1 MYSKEIKEKVLYLL
15 SQGET
20 VKRVQEILSKENEIT
35 ISMPTIYS
43 WKKKAIGVS
52 KEEQSKVSKKE
63 KQPTEKDKVKK
74 DDKNASQTSADENYA
89 TNVRQDEVDSS
100 NEPEVPKRDIKG
112 KRTFNSS
119 KPVYKDKNIEML
131 VNAIAK
137 IKLLI
142 NQKLFENALNLCE
155 KYTTEYYANKYP
167 RQVSYLENQKLQ
179 AMIELRMNGEALK
192 LEEELERK
200 YPWNTSAFRIQKTR
214 ALTYNSAF
222 KEAIELSKKCEEEYP
237 KYALQFASLRVNAY
251 LQFER
256 YDEALREMD
265 GMIEKYGID
274 YVYSLKI
281 SALIGLERYDE
292 AIESS
297 KTYENELYT
306 HRKFKSA
313 IVLASQR
320 VKALMQ
326 SKNYEE
332 AEREAKIAIKKYPL
346 NKTTFES
353 QIITILAEYKG
364 VEEATKVI
372 EELKRQSPEKSSI
385 YDSQLVEVLISAKQF
400 QEAIEKTREF
410 EEKYG
415 MITGNKFASQRI
427 NALIASGKLD
437 EAEKEVIKSE
447 QKYPKKGENFAS
459 QRLNILI
466 EKGELE
472 RAKNLAGELITKY
485 PKSEARWLT
494 MIKKIND
501 KIALEKSK
509 KNDDNPTTTVTSSVD
524 KKTTSVQKEGSKN
537 ETASPKEIKDDTK
550 TKAVNKE
557 SSLSGKDSNS
567 EPQVGKDTDTP
578 QPAEKPKASLQKIL
592 EMSEEEFETYAK
604 TLQNRETL
612 FAVVARSKKQNQDK
626 LAIGY
631 IDMYLKKHEN
641 ADSDLAKQLKTM
653 AKAKTPIFDEAKWDT
668 LAKRFN
674 LDFNSGAKTL
684 LRQMVELA
692 KQINNHPFDLQIDK
706 ETLLAIQQLTK
717 LSLSPDY
724 PDEGQKIEI
733 ER

>member
-52 KEEQSKVSKKE
+52 KEEQSKVSKE
-63 KQPTEKDKVKK
+63 EEQPIEKDKVKK

-89 TNVRQDEVDSS
+89 TNVRQDEIDSS
-100 NEPEVPKRDIKG
+100 NESDVPKRDIKG

-119 KPVYKDKNIEML
+119 NPVYKDKNIEML
-131 VNAIAK
+131 VNVIAK

-167 RQVSYLENQKLQ
+167 RQVSFLENQKLQ
-179 AMIELRMNGEALK
+179 IMIGLRMNEEALK

-200 YPWNTSAFRIQKTR
+200 YPWNTPAFRIQKIR
-214 ALTYNSAF
+214 ALTNNSAIA
-222 KEAIELSKKCEEEYP
+222 EVRELSKKYEEEYP
-237 KYALQFASLRVNAY
+237 KVDFSFASLRVKAY
-251 LQFER
+251 LQCEN
-256 YDEALREMD
+256 YNEALKEVENL
-265 GMIEKYGID
+265 IEKYGTD
-274 YVYSLKI
+274 YFCSQKI
-281 SALIGLERYDE
+281 SALIGLERYGE
-292 AIESS
+292 AIEIS

-306 HRKFKSA
+306 HRKFKNAS
-313 IVLASQR
+313 ILASQR
-320 VKALMQ
+320 VTALMQ
-326 SKNYEE
+326 IQNYEE
-332 AEREAKIAIKKYPL
+332 AEKEAKIAIKKYPFV
-346 NKTTFES
+346 KTIFES
-353 QIITILAEYKG
+353 QIITILAESKG
-364 VEEATKVI
+364 EEEVTRAVEI
-372 EELKRQSPEKSSI
+372 FKRQSPERSAI
-385 YDSQLVEVLISAKQF
+385 YDSQLVEALISAKQF
-400 QEAIEKTREF
+400 QEAIEKSHEF
-410 EEKYG
+410 EKNYG
-415 MITGNKFASQRI
+415 IIAGEKFASQKI
-427 NALIASGKLD
+427 KALMASGKLD
-437 EAEKEVIKSE
+437 EAEKEAIESK
-447 QKYPKKGENFAS
+447 QKYPKNGENFAL

-472 RAKNLAGELITKY
+472 RAKKIARELITKY
-485 PKSEARWLT
+485 PKSETIWLIT
-494 MIKKIND
+494 IKKIND

-524 KKTTSVQKEGSKN
+524 KKTSSAQVTKEGSKK
-537 ETASPKEIKDDTK
+537 ETALSKEIKDDTK
-550 TKAVNKE
+550 T
-557 SSLSGKDSNS
+557 
-567 EPQVGKDTDTP
+567 
-578 QPAEKPKASLQKIL
+578 KASLQKIL

-604 TLQNRETL
+604 TLPNRETL

-653 AKAKTPIFDEAKWDT
+653 AKAKTPIFDTAKWDA

>member
-1 MYSKEIKEKVLYLL
+1 MYSKEIKEKVLNLL

-20 VKRVQEILSKENEIT
+20 AKRVQEILTKEDEVT

-52 KEEQSKVSKKE
+52 KEEID
-63 KQPTEKDKVKK
+63 T
-74 DDKNASQTSADENYA
+74 
-89 TNVRQDEVDSS
+89 S
-100 NEPEVPKRDIKG
+100 NESNPPKRDIEG

-119 KPVYKDKNIEML
+119 KPVYEDKNIEML
-131 VNAIAK
+131 VNAMAE

-142 NQKLFENALNLCE
+142 NNSLFENALNLCE
-155 KYTTEYYANKYP
+155 KYTTEYYSNKYP

-179 AMIELRMNGEALK
+179 AMIGLRMNGEALA

-200 YPWNTSAFRIQKTR
+200 YPWNTQAFRLQKIR
-214 ALTYNSAF
+214 ALTNTSAN

-237 KYALQFASLRVNAY
+237 KYALKFASLRVNAY
-251 LQFER
+251 MQCGN
-256 YDEALREMD
+256 YNGALRKID
-265 GMIEKYGID
+265 GMIGKYNID
-274 YVYSLKI
+274 YFYTQKI
-281 SALIGLERYDE
+281 SALIGLEKYDE

-297 KTYENELYT
+297 RVYENKSYT
-306 HRKFKSA
+306 HRKFKDAA
-313 IVLASQR
+313 ILASQR
-320 VKALMQ
+320 ITALMQ

-332 AEREAKIAIKKYPL
+332 AEREAKIAIKKYPFV
-346 NKTTFES
+346 KTTFES
-353 QIITILAEYKG
+353 QIITILTESKG
-364 VEEATKVI
+364 I
-372 EELKRQSPEKSSI
+372 EEVTRAVEIFKKQNPQESSK
-385 YDSQLVEVLISAKQF
+385 YDSQLVEALISANKYLD
-400 QEAIEKTREF
+400 AIEKTREL

-415 MITGNKFASQRI
+415 FIIGNQFASQRI
-427 NALIASGKLD
+427 KALMASEKLD
-437 EAEKEVIKSE
+437 EAEKEAIESE
-447 QKYPKKGENFAS
+447 QKYPKNGENFAS

-472 RAKNLAGELITKY
+472 RAKTLARELITKY
-485 PKSEARWLT
+485 PKGEARWIIT
-494 MIKKIND
+494 IKKIND
-501 KIALEKSK
+501 KALEKSK
-509 KNDDNPTTTVTSSVD
+509 KNEDNPTTTVTSSVD
-524 KKTTSVQKEGSKN
+524 KKTTSVQKAKEGSQN
-537 ETASPKEIKDDTK
+537 ETASPKEIKDDT
-550 TKAVNKE
+550 
-557 SSLSGKDSNS
+557 
-567 EPQVGKDTDTP
+567 
-578 QPAEKPKASLQKIL
+578 KPKASLQKIL

-641 ADSDLAKQLKTM
+641 ADRDLAKQLKTM
-653 AKAKTPIFDEAKWDT
+653 AKVKTPIFDEAKWDT

-717 LSLSPDY
+717 LNLDPDY

>member
-1 MYSKEIKEKVLYLL
+1 MYSKEIKEKVLNLL

-20 VKRVQEILSKENEIT
+20 AKRVQEILSKEDEVT

-52 KEEQSKVSKKE
+52 KEEID
-63 KQPTEKDKVKK
+63 T
-74 DDKNASQTSADENYA
+74 
-89 TNVRQDEVDSS
+89 S
-100 NEPEVPKRDIKG
+100 NEPSEPKRDIEG

-119 KPVYKDKNIEML
+119 KPVYEDKNIEML
-131 VNAIAK
+131 VNAIYE
-137 IKLLI
+137 IKSLI
-142 NQKLFENALNLCE
+142 NNSLFENALNLCE

-167 RQVSYLENQKLQ
+167 RQVSFLENQKLQ
-179 AMIELRMNGEALK
+179 AMIGLRMNEEALA

-200 YPWNTSAFRIQKTR
+200 YPWNTQAFRLQKIR
-214 ALTYNSAF
+214 ALTNTSAN

-237 KYALQFASLRVNAY
+237 KYALKFASLRVNAY
-251 LQFER
+251 MQCGN
-256 YDEALREMD
+256 YNGALRKID
-265 GMIEKYGID
+265 GMIGKYNID
-274 YVYSLKI
+274 YFYTQKI

-292 AIESS
+292 AIEIS

-313 IVLASQR
+313 AMLVSQR
-320 VKALMQ
+320 ITALMQ

-332 AEREAKIAIKKYPL
+332 AEREAKIAIKKYPFV
-346 NKTTFES
+346 KTTFES

-364 VEEATKVI
+364 VEEVTRAVEIFKKQNPQ
-372 EELKRQSPEKSSI
+372 ESSK
-385 YDSQLVEVLISAKQF
+385 YDSQLVEALISAKQF
-400 QEAIEKTREF
+400 QEAIEKTREL
-410 EEKYG
+410 EENYG
-415 MITGNKFASQRI
+415 IIIGNQFASQRI
-427 NALIASGKLD
+427 KTLMVSEKLD
-437 EAEKEVIKSE
+437 EAEKEAIESE
-447 QKYPKKGENFAS
+447 QKYPKNGEKFAS

-472 RAKNLAGELITKY
+472 RAKTLARELITKY
-485 PKSEARWLT
+485 PKGEARWIIT
-494 MIKKIND
+494 IKKIND
-501 KIALEKSK
+501 KALEKQ
-509 KNDDNPTTTVTSSVD
+509 N
-524 KKTTSVQKEGSKN
+524 KEGSKN
-537 ETASPKEIKDDTK
+537 EIALSKEIKDDT
-550 TKAVNKE
+550 
-557 SSLSGKDSNS
+557 
-567 EPQVGKDTDTP
+567 
-578 QPAEKPKASLQKIL
+578 KPKASLQKIL

-653 AKAKTPIFDEAKWDT
+653 AKAKTPIFDTAKWDA

-684 LRQMVELA
+684 LRQMAELA

>member
-1 MYSKEIKEKVLYLL
+1 MYSKEIKEKVLNLL

-20 VKRVQEILSKENEIT
+20 AKRVQEILTKEDEVT

-43 WKKKAIGVS
+43 WKKEAIGVS
-52 KEEQSKVSKKE
+52 KEEID
-63 KQPTEKDKVKK
+63 T
-74 DDKNASQTSADENYA
+74 
-89 TNVRQDEVDSS
+89 S
-100 NEPEVPKRDIKG
+100 NEPEVTERNIKG

-119 KPVYKDKNIEML
+119 KPVYEDKNIEML
-131 VNAIAK
+131 VNVMAE
-137 IKLLI
+137 IKSLI
-142 NQKLFENALNLCE
+142 NRELYTDALGLCE
-155 KYTTEYYANKYP
+155 KYTTEYYGNKYP
-167 RQVSYLENQKLQ
+167 RQVSFLENQKLQ
-179 AMIELRMNGEALK
+179 AMIGLRMNGEALA

-214 ALTYNSAF
+214 ALTYNAAF

-237 KYALQFASLRVNAY
+237 KYALKFASLRVNAY

-265 GMIEKYGID
+265 GMIEKYGMD

-332 AEREAKIAIKKYPL
+332 AEREAKIAIKKYPFV
-346 NKTTFES
+346 KTTFES
-353 QIITILAEYKG
+353 QIITILTESKG
-364 VEEATKVI
+364 I
-372 EELKRQSPEKSSI
+372 EEVIRAVDIFKRQSPEKSST
-385 YDSQLVEVLISAKQF
+385 YDSQLVEALISANQYLD
-400 QEAIEKTREF
+400 AIERTREL

-415 MITGNKFASQRI
+415 FIIGNKFASQRI
-427 NALIASGKLD
+427 KALIASGKLD

-447 QKYPKKGENFAS
+447 QKYPEKGENFAS

-501 KIALEKSK
+501 KIALEESK

-524 KKTTSVQKEGSKN
+524 KKTTSVQATKEGSKK

-550 TKAVNKE
+550 
-557 SSLSGKDSNS
+557 
-567 EPQVGKDTDTP
+567 
-578 QPAEKPKASLQKIL
+578 PKASLQKIL
-592 EMSEEEFETYAK
+592 EMSQEEFETYAK

-612 FAVVARSKKQNQDK
+612 FAVVARSKKQNQAQ

-641 ADSDLAKQLKTM
+641 ADSDLAKQLKTI
-653 AKAKTPIFDEAKWDT
+653 AKAKTPIFDTAKWDT

-717 LSLSPDY
+717 LNLDPDY

>member
-1 MYSKEIKEKVLYLL
+1 MYSSEIKEKVLNLL

-20 VKRVQEILSKENEIT
+20 AKRVQEILSKEDEVT

-52 KEEQSKVSKKE
+52 KEEQSKVSKE
-63 KQPTEKDKVKK
+63 EEQPIEKDKVKK

-100 NEPEVPKRDIKG
+100 NEPEVTERNIKG

-119 KPVYKDKNIEML
+119 KPVYEDKNIEML

-167 RQVSYLENQKLQ
+167 RQVSFLENQKLQ
-179 AMIELRMNGEALK
+179 AMIGLRMNGEALK

-200 YPWNTSAFRIQKTR
+200 YPWNTPAFRIQKIR
-214 ALTYNSAF
+214 ALTNNSAIA
-222 KEAIELSKKCEEEYP
+222 EVRELSKKYEEEYP
-237 KYALQFASLRVNAY
+237 KVDFSFASLRVKAY
-251 LQFER
+251 LQCEN
-256 YDEALREMD
+256 YNEALKEVENL
-265 GMIEKYGID
+265 IEKYGTD
-274 YVYSLKI
+274 YFCSQKI

-297 KTYENELYT
+297 KTYENEFYT

-353 QIITILAEYKG
+353 QIITTLAEYKG

-509 KNDDNPTTTVTSSVD
+509 KNDDNPITTVTSSVD

-550 TKAVNKE
+550 TKA
-557 SSLSGKDSNS
+557 
-567 EPQVGKDTDTP
+567 
-578 QPAEKPKASLQKIL
+578 SLQKIL
-592 EMSEEEFETYAK
+592 EMSEEEFETYVK
-604 TLQNRETL
+604 TLPNRETL
-612 FAVVARSKKQNQDK
+612 FAVVARSKKQNQAQ

-631 IDMYLKKHEN
+631 IDMYLKKSEN
-641 ADSDLAKQLKTM
+641 ADETLAKQLKTM

-684 LRQMVELA
+684 LNQMVELA
-692 KQINNHPFDLQIDK
+692 KQINNYPFDLQIDK

-717 LSLSPDY
+717 LSLNPDY

>member
-1 MYSKEIKEKVLYLL
+1 MYSKEIKEKVLNLL

-20 VKRVQEILSKENEIT
+20 AKRVQEILTKEDEVT

-52 KEEQSKVSKKE
+52 KEEID
-63 KQPTEKDKVKK
+63 T
-74 DDKNASQTSADENYA
+74 
-89 TNVRQDEVDSS
+89 S
-100 NEPEVPKRDIKG
+100 NESNPPKRDIEG

-119 KPVYKDKNIEML
+119 KPVYEDKNIEML
-131 VNAIAK
+131 VNAMAE

-142 NQKLFENALNLCE
+142 NNSLFENALNLCE

-167 RQVSYLENQKLQ
+167 RQVSFLENQKLQ
-179 AMIELRMNGEALK
+179 AMIGLRMNGEALK

-200 YPWNTSAFRIQKTR
+200 YPWNTSAFRVQKIR
-214 ALTYNSAF
+214 ALTKTSAI
-222 KEAIELSKKCEEEYP
+222 KEVIELSKKCEEEYP
-237 KYALQFASLRVNAY
+237 KVAITFASLRVKAY
-251 LQFER
+251 LQCEN
-256 YDEALREMD
+256 YNEALKEVENL
-265 GMIEKYGID
+265 IEKYGTD
-274 YVYSLKI
+274 YFCSQKI
-281 SALIGLERYDE
+281 SALIGLERYGE
-292 AIESS
+292 AIEIS

-306 HRKFKSA
+306 HRKFKNAS
-313 IVLASQR
+313 ILASQR
-320 VKALMQ
+320 ITALMQ
-326 SKNYEE
+326 IQNYEE
-332 AEREAKIAIKKYPL
+332 AEKEAKIAIKKYPFV
-346 NKTTFES
+346 KTKFES
-353 QIITILAEYKG
+353 QIITILAESKG
-364 VEEATKVI
+364 EEEVTRAVEI
-372 EELKRQSPEKSSI
+372 FKRQSPERSAI
-385 YDSQLVEVLISAKQF
+385 YDSQLVEALISAKQF

-410 EEKYG
+410 EENYG
-415 MITGNKFASQRI
+415 IITGNKFASQRI

-447 QKYPKKGENFAS
+447 QKYPEKGEIFAS

-501 KIALEKSK
+501 KIALEESK

-524 KKTTSVQKEGSKN
+524 KKTTSVQKAKEGFQN

-550 TKAVNKE
+550 
-557 SSLSGKDSNS
+557 
-567 EPQVGKDTDTP
+567 
-578 QPAEKPKASLQKIL
+578 PKVSLQKII
-592 EMSEEEFETYAK
+592 EMSEEEFEAYAK
-604 TLQNRETL
+604 LLSNRETL

-641 ADSDLAKQLKTM
+641 ADRDLAKQLKTM
-653 AKAKTPIFDEAKWDT
+653 AKVKTPIFDEAKWDT

-717 LSLSPDY
+717 LNLDPDY

>member
-52 KEEQSKVSKKE
+52 KEEQSKVSKE
-63 KQPTEKDKVKK
+63 EEQPIEKDKVKK

-89 TNVRQDEVDSS
+89 TNVRQDEIDSS
-100 NEPEVPKRDIKG
+100 NESDVPKRDIKG

-119 KPVYKDKNIEML
+119 NPVYKDKNIEML
-131 VNAIAK
+131 VNVIAK

-167 RQVSYLENQKLQ
+167 RQVSFLENQKLQ
-179 AMIELRMNGEALK
+179 IMIGLRMNEEALK

-200 YPWNTSAFRIQKTR
+200 YPWNTPAFRIQKIR
-214 ALTYNSAF
+214 ALTNNSAIA
-222 KEAIELSKKCEEEYP
+222 EVRELSKKYEEEYP
-237 KYALQFASLRVNAY
+237 KVDFSFASLRVKAY
-251 LQFER
+251 LQCEN
-256 YDEALREMD
+256 YNEALKEVENL
-265 GMIEKYGID
+265 IEKYGTD
-274 YVYSLKI
+274 YFCSQKI
-281 SALIGLERYDE
+281 SALIGLERYGE
-292 AIESS
+292 AIEIS

-306 HRKFKSA
+306 HRKFKNAS
-313 IVLASQR
+313 ILASQR
-320 VKALMQ
+320 VTALMQ
-326 SKNYEE
+326 IQNYEE
-332 AEREAKIAIKKYPL
+332 AEKEAKIAIKKYPFV
-346 NKTTFES
+346 KTIFES
-353 QIITILAEYKG
+353 QIITILAESKG
-364 VEEATKVI
+364 EEEVTRAVEI
-372 EELKRQSPEKSSI
+372 FKRQSPERSAI
-385 YDSQLVEVLISAKQF
+385 YDSQLVEALISAKQF
-400 QEAIEKTREF
+400 QEAIEKSHEF
-410 EEKYG
+410 EKNYG
-415 MITGNKFASQRI
+415 IIAGEKFASQKI
-427 NALIASGKLD
+427 KALMASGKLD
-437 EAEKEVIKSE
+437 EAEKEAIESK
-447 QKYPKKGENFAS
+447 QKYPKNGENFAL

-472 RAKNLAGELITKY
+472 RAKKIARELITKY
-485 PKSEARWLT
+485 PKSETIWLIT
-494 MIKKIND
+494 IKKIND

-524 KKTTSVQKEGSKN
+524 KKTSSAQVTKEGSKK
-537 ETASPKEIKDDTK
+537 ETALSKEIKDDTK
-550 TKAVNKE
+550 T
-557 SSLSGKDSNS
+557 
-567 EPQVGKDTDTP
+567 
-578 QPAEKPKASLQKIL
+578 KASLQKIL

-604 TLQNRETL
+604 TLPNRETL

-641 ADSDLAKQLKTM
+641 ADRDLAKQLKTM
-653 AKAKTPIFDEAKWDT
+653 AKVKTPIFDETKWDT

>member
-52 KEEQSKVSKKE
+52 KEEQSKVSKE
-63 KQPTEKDKVKK
+63 EEQPIEKDKVKK

-89 TNVRQDEVDSS
+89 TNVRQDEIDSS
-100 NEPEVPKRDIKG
+100 NESDVPKRDIKG

-119 KPVYKDKNIEML
+119 NPVYKDKNIEML
-131 VNAIAK
+131 VNVIAK

-167 RQVSYLENQKLQ
+167 RQVSFLENQKLQ
-179 AMIELRMNGEALK
+179 IMIGLRMNEEALK

-200 YPWNTSAFRIQKTR
+200 YPWNTPAFRIQKIR
-214 ALTYNSAF
+214 ALTNNSAIA
-222 KEAIELSKKCEEEYP
+222 EVRELSKKYEEEYP
-237 KYALQFASLRVNAY
+237 KVDFSFASLRVKAY
-251 LQFER
+251 LQCEN
-256 YDEALREMD
+256 YNEALKEVENL
-265 GMIEKYGID
+265 IEKYGTD
-274 YVYSLKI
+274 YFCSQKI
-281 SALIGLERYDE
+281 SALIGLERYGE
-292 AIESS
+292 AIEIS

-306 HRKFKSA
+306 HRKFKNAS
-313 IVLASQR
+313 ILASQR
-320 VKALMQ
+320 VTALMQ
-326 SKNYEE
+326 IQNYEE
-332 AEREAKIAIKKYPL
+332 AEKEAKIAIKKYPFV
-346 NKTTFES
+346 KTIFES
-353 QIITILAEYKG
+353 QIITILAESKG
-364 VEEATKVI
+364 EEEVTRAVEI
-372 EELKRQSPEKSSI
+372 FKRQSPERSAI
-385 YDSQLVEVLISAKQF
+385 YDSQLVEALISAKQF
-400 QEAIEKTREF
+400 QEAIEKSHEF
-410 EEKYG
+410 EKNYG
-415 MITGNKFASQRI
+415 IIAGEKFASQKI
-427 NALIASGKLD
+427 KALMASGKLD
-437 EAEKEVIKSE
+437 EAEKEAIESK
-447 QKYPKKGENFAS
+447 QKYPKNGENFAL

-472 RAKNLAGELITKY
+472 RAKKIARELITKY
-485 PKSEARWLT
+485 PKSETIWLIT
-494 MIKKIND
+494 IKKIND

-524 KKTTSVQKEGSKN
+524 KKTSSAQVSKEGSKK
-537 ETASPKEIKDDTK
+537 ETALSKEIKDDTK
-550 TKAVNKE
+550 T
-557 SSLSGKDSNS
+557 
-567 EPQVGKDTDTP
+567 
-578 QPAEKPKASLQKIL
+578 KASLQKIL

-604 TLQNRETL
+604 TLPNRETL

-631 IDMYLKKHEN
+631 IDMYLKKHKN
-641 ADSDLAKQLKTM
+641 ADGDLAKQLKTM
-653 AKAKTPIFDEAKWDT
+653 AKAKTPIFDEAKWDA

-692 KQINNHPFDLQIDK
+692 RQIDNYPFDLQIDK

-717 LSLSPDY
+717 LNLSPDY
-724 PDEGQKIEI
+724 PDEGQRIEI

>member
-52 KEEQSKVSKKE
+52 KEEQSKVSKE
-63 KQPTEKDKVKK
+63 EEQPIEKDKVKK

-89 TNVRQDEVDSS
+89 TNVRQDEIDSS
-100 NEPEVPKRDIKG
+100 NESDVPKRDIKG

-119 KPVYKDKNIEML
+119 NPVYKDKNIEML
-131 VNAIAK
+131 VNVIAK

-167 RQVSYLENQKLQ
+167 RQVSFLENQKLQ
-179 AMIELRMNGEALK
+179 IMIGLRMNEEALK

-200 YPWNTSAFRIQKTR
+200 YPWNTPAFRIQKIR
-214 ALTYNSAF
+214 ALTNNSAIA
-222 KEAIELSKKCEEEYP
+222 EVRELSKKYEEEYP
-237 KYALQFASLRVNAY
+237 KVDFSFASLRVKAY
-251 LQFER
+251 LQCEN
-256 YDEALREMD
+256 YNEALKEVENL
-265 GMIEKYGID
+265 IEKYGTD
-274 YVYSLKI
+274 YFCSQKI
-281 SALIGLERYDE
+281 SALIGLERYGE
-292 AIESS
+292 AIEIS

-306 HRKFKSA
+306 HRKFKNAS
-313 IVLASQR
+313 ILASQR
-320 VKALMQ
+320 VTALMQ
-326 SKNYEE
+326 IQNYEE
-332 AEREAKIAIKKYPL
+332 AEKEAKIAIKKYPFV
-346 NKTTFES
+346 KTIFES
-353 QIITILAEYKG
+353 QIITILAESKG
-364 VEEATKVI
+364 EEEVTRAVEI
-372 EELKRQSPEKSSI
+372 FKRQSPERSAI
-385 YDSQLVEVLISAKQF
+385 YDSQLVEALISAKQF
-400 QEAIEKTREF
+400 QEAIEKSHEF
-410 EEKYG
+410 EKNYG
-415 MITGNKFASQRI
+415 IIAGEKFASQKI
-427 NALIASGKLD
+427 KALMASGKLD
-437 EAEKEVIKSE
+437 EAEKEAIESK
-447 QKYPKKGENFAS
+447 QKYPKNGENFAL

-472 RAKNLAGELITKY
+472 RAKKIARELITKY
-485 PKSEARWLT
+485 PKSETIWLIT
-494 MIKKIND
+494 IKKIND

-524 KKTTSVQKEGSKN
+524 KKTSSAQVTKEGSKK
-537 ETASPKEIKDDTK
+537 ETALSKEIKDDTK
-550 TKAVNKE
+550 T
-557 SSLSGKDSNS
+557 
-567 EPQVGKDTDTP
+567 
-578 QPAEKPKASLQKIL
+578 KASLQKIL

-604 TLQNRETL
+604 TLPNRETL

-653 AKAKTPIFDEAKWDT
+653 AKAKTPIFDTAKWDA

-717 LSLSPDY
+717 LNLDPDY

>member
-100 NEPEVPKRDIKG
+100 NEPEVTERNIKG

-119 KPVYKDKNIEML
+119 KPVYNDKNIEML
-131 VNAIAK
+131 VNVMAE
-137 IKLLI
+137 IKSLI
-142 NQKLFENALNLCE
+142 NRELYTDALGLCE
-155 KYTTEYYANKYP
+155 KYTTEYYGNKYP

-179 AMIELRMNGEALK
+179 AMIGLRMNEEALA

-200 YPWNTSAFRIQKTR
+200 YPWNTSAFRVQKIR
-214 ALTYNSAF
+214 ALTKTSAI
-222 KEAIELSKKCEEEYP
+222 KEVIELSKKCEEEYP
-237 KYALQFASLRVNAY
+237 KVAITFASLRVKAY
-251 LQFER
+251 LQCEN
-256 YDEALREMD
+256 YNEALKEVESLF
-265 GMIEKYGID
+265 EKYEID
-274 YVYSLKI
+274 YFCSQKI

-297 KTYENELYT
+297 KTYENEFYT
-306 HRKFKSA
+306 HRKFKNAS
-313 IVLASQR
+313 ILASQR
-320 VKALMQ
+320 ITALMQ
-326 SKNYEE
+326 IQNYEE
-332 AEREAKIAIKKYPL
+332 AEKEAKIAIKKYPFV
-346 NKTTFES
+346 KAKFES
-353 QIITILAEYKG
+353 QIITILAESKG
-364 VEEATKVI
+364 EEEVTRAVEI
-372 EELKRQSPEKSSI
+372 FKRQSPERSAI
-385 YDSQLVEVLISAKQF
+385 YDSQLVEALINAKQF

-410 EEKYG
+410 EENYG
-415 MITGNKFASQRI
+415 IITGNKFASQRI

-447 QKYPKKGENFAS
+447 QKYPEKGENFAS

-524 KKTTSVQKEGSKN
+524 KKTTSVQKAKEGSQN

-550 TKAVNKE
+550 T
-557 SSLSGKDSNS
+557 
-567 EPQVGKDTDTP
+567 
-578 QPAEKPKASLQKIL
+578 KASLQKIL

-604 TLQNRETL
+604 TLPNRETL
-612 FAVVARSKKQNQDK
+612 FALVARRKKQNQAQ

-631 IDMYLKKHEN
+631 IDMYLKKSEN
-641 ADSDLAKQLKTM
+641 ADETLAKQLKTM

-684 LRQMVELA
+684 LNQMVELA
-692 KQINNHPFDLQIDK
+692 KQINNYPFDLQIDK

-717 LSLSPDY
+717 LSLNPNY

>member
-1 MYSKEIKEKVLYLL
+1 MYSKEIKEKVLNLL

-20 VKRVQEILSKENEIT
+20 AKRVQEILSKEDEVT

-52 KEEQSKVSKKE
+52 KEEID
-63 KQPTEKDKVKK
+63 T
-74 DDKNASQTSADENYA
+74 
-89 TNVRQDEVDSS
+89 S
-100 NEPEVPKRDIKG
+100 NEPEVTERNIKG

-119 KPVYKDKNIEML
+119 KPVYEDKNIEML
-131 VNAIAK
+131 VNVMAE
-137 IKLLI
+137 IKSLI
-142 NQKLFENALNLCE
+142 NRELYTDALGLCE
-155 KYTTEYYANKYP
+155 KYTTEYYGNKYP

-179 AMIELRMNGEALK
+179 AMIGLRMNGEALK

-214 ALTYNSAF
+214 ALTYNAAF

-237 KYALQFASLRVNAY
+237 KYALKFASLRVNAY

-265 GMIEKYGID
+265 GMIEKYGMD

-332 AEREAKIAIKKYPL
+332 AEREAEIAIKKYPL

-372 EELKRQSPEKSSI
+372 EELKRQNPEKSSI

-400 QEAIEKTREF
+400 QEAIEKTREL

-415 MITGNKFASQRI
+415 FIIGNKFASQRI
-427 NALIASGKLD
+427 KALMASEKLD
-437 EAEKEVIKSE
+437 EAEKEAIESE
-447 QKYPKKGENFAS
+447 QKYPKNGENFAS
-459 QRLNILI
+459 QMFTILI
-466 EKGELE
+466 EKGELK
-472 RAKNLAGELITKY
+472 RARTLAGELITKY

-494 MIKKIND
+494 MIKKINE

-509 KNDDNPTTTVTSSVD
+509 KNDDNPTATVTSSVD
-524 KKTTSVQKEGSKN
+524 KKTTSVQKAKEGSQN
-537 ETASPKEIKDDTK
+537 ETASPKEIKDDT
-550 TKAVNKE
+550 
-557 SSLSGKDSNS
+557 
-567 EPQVGKDTDTP
+567 
-578 QPAEKPKASLQKIL
+578 KPKASLQKIL

-612 FAVVARSKKQNQDK
+612 FAVVARSKKQNQAQ

-631 IDMYLKKHEN
+631 IDMYLKKSEN
-641 ADSDLAKQLKTM
+641 ADETLAKQLKTM

-684 LRQMVELA
+684 LNQMVELA
-692 KQINNHPFDLQIDK
+692 KQINNYPFDLQIDK

-717 LSLSPDY
+717 LSLNPDY

>member
-52 KEEQSKVSKKE
+52 KEEQSKVSKE
-63 KQPTEKDKVKK
+63 EEQPIEKDKVKK

-167 RQVSYLENQKLQ
+167 RQVSFLENQKLQ
-179 AMIELRMNGEALK
+179 TMIGLRMNGEALK

-297 KTYENELYT
+297 KTYENEFYT

-400 QEAIEKTREF
+400 QDAIERTREL

-415 MITGNKFASQRI
+415 FIIGNKFASQRI
-427 NALIASGKLD
+427 KALIASGKLD
-437 EAEKEVIKSE
+437 EAEKEAIKSE

-550 TKAVNKE
+550 TKA
-557 SSLSGKDSNS
+557 
-567 EPQVGKDTDTP
+567 
-578 QPAEKPKASLQKIL
+578 SLQKIL

-612 FAVVARSKKQNQDK
+612 FAVVARSKKQNQAQ

-631 IDMYLKKHEN
+631 IDMYLKKSEN
-641 ADSDLAKQLKTM
+641 ADETLAKQLKTM

-684 LRQMVELA
+684 LNQMVELA
-692 KQINNHPFDLQIDK
+692 KQINNYPFDLQIDK

-717 LSLSPDY
+717 LSLNPDY

>member
-1 MYSKEIKEKVLYLL
+1 MYSKEIKEKVLNLL

-20 VKRVQEILSKENEIT
+20 AKRVQEILTKEDEVT

-52 KEEQSKVSKKE
+52 KEEID
-63 KQPTEKDKVKK
+63 T
-74 DDKNASQTSADENYA
+74 
-89 TNVRQDEVDSS
+89 S
-100 NEPEVPKRDIKG
+100 NESNPPQRDIEG

-119 KPVYKDKNIEML
+119 KPVYEDKNIEML
-131 VNAIAK
+131 VNAMAE

-142 NQKLFENALNLCE
+142 NNSLFENALNLCE
-155 KYTTEYYANKYP
+155 KYTTEYYSNKYP

-179 AMIELRMNGEALK
+179 AMIGLRMNGEALA

-200 YPWNTSAFRIQKTR
+200 YPWNTQAFRLQKIR
-214 ALTYNSAF
+214 ALTNTSAN

-237 KYALQFASLRVNAY
+237 KYALKFASLRVNAY
-251 LQFER
+251 MQCGN
-256 YDEALREMD
+256 YNGALRKID
-265 GMIEKYGID
+265 GMIGKYNID
-274 YVYSLKI
+274 YFYTQKI
-281 SALIGLERYDE
+281 SALIGLEKYDE

-297 KTYENELYT
+297 RVYENKSYT
-306 HRKFKSA
+306 HRKFKDAA
-313 IVLASQR
+313 ILASQR
-320 VKALMQ
+320 ITALMQ

-332 AEREAKIAIKKYPL
+332 AEREAKIAIKKYPFV
-346 NKTTFES
+346 KTTFES

-364 VEEATKVI
+364 VEEVTRAVEIFKKQNPQ
-372 EELKRQSPEKSSI
+372 ESSK
-385 YDSQLVEVLISAKQF
+385 YDSQLVEALISANKYLD
-400 QEAIEKTREF
+400 AIEKTREL

-415 MITGNKFASQRI
+415 FIIGNKFASQRI
-427 NALIASGKLD
+427 KALMASEKLD
-437 EAEKEVIKSE
+437 EAEKEAIESE
-447 QKYPKKGENFAS
+447 QKYPKNGENFAS

-472 RAKNLAGELITKY
+472 RAKTLARELITKY
-485 PKSEARWLT
+485 PKGEARWIIT
-494 MIKKIND
+494 IKKIND
-501 KIALEKSK
+501 KALEKQ
-509 KNDDNPTTTVTSSVD
+509 N
-524 KKTTSVQKEGSKN
+524 KEGSKN
-537 ETASPKEIKDDTK
+537 EIASPKEIKDDT
-550 TKAVNKE
+550 
-557 SSLSGKDSNS
+557 
-567 EPQVGKDTDTP
+567 
-578 QPAEKPKASLQKIL
+578 KPKASLQKIL

-674 LDFNSGAKTL
+674 LDFNSGAKAL

-717 LSLSPDY
+717 LNLDPDY

>member
-1 MYSKEIKEKVLYLL
+1 MYSKEIKEKVLNLL

-20 VKRVQEILSKENEIT
+20 AKRVQEILSKEDEVT

-52 KEEQSKVSKKE
+52 KEEMD
-63 KQPTEKDKVKK
+63 T
-74 DDKNASQTSADENYA
+74 
-89 TNVRQDEVDSS
+89 S
-100 NEPEVPKRDIKG
+100 NEPEVTERNIKG

-119 KPVYKDKNIEML
+119 KPVYEDKNIEML
-131 VNAIAK
+131 VNVIAK

-167 RQVSYLENQKLQ
+167 RQVSFLENQKLQ
-179 AMIELRMNGEALK
+179 TMIGLSMNEEALK

-200 YPWNTSAFRIQKTR
+200 YPWNTPAFRLQKIR
-214 ALTYNSAF
+214 ALTYNAAF

-237 KYALQFASLRVNAY
+237 KYALKFASLRVNAY

-265 GMIEKYGID
+265 GMIEKYGMD

-281 SALIGLERYDE
+281 SALIGLKRYDE

-320 VKALMQ
+320 ITALMQ

-332 AEREAKIAIKKYPL
+332 AEREAKIAIKKYPFV
-346 NKTTFES
+346 KTTFES

-364 VEEATKVI
+364 VEEVTRAVEIFKKQNPQ
-372 EELKRQSPEKSSI
+372 ESSK
-385 YDSQLVEVLISAKQF
+385 YDSQLVEALISANKYLD
-400 QEAIEKTREF
+400 AIEKTREL

-415 MITGNKFASQRI
+415 FIIGNKFASQRI
-427 NALIASGKLD
+427 KALIESGKLD
-437 EAEKEVIKSE
+437 EAEKETIESE
-447 QKYPKKGENFAS
+447 QKYPINGENFAS

-466 EKGELE
+466 EKGELK
-472 RAKNLAGELITKY
+472 RARTLAGELITKY

-494 MIKKIND
+494 MIKKINE

-524 KKTTSVQKEGSKN
+524 KKTSSAQVTKEGSKK
-537 ETASPKEIKDDTK
+537 ETALSKEIKDDTK
-550 TKAVNKE
+550 T
-557 SSLSGKDSNS
+557 
-567 EPQVGKDTDTP
+567 
-578 QPAEKPKASLQKIL
+578 KASLQKIL

-604 TLQNRETL
+604 TLPNRETL

-653 AKAKTPIFDEAKWDT
+653 AKAKTPIFDTAKWDA

-717 LSLSPDY
+717 LSLDPDY

>member
-20 VKRVQEILSKENEIT
+20 VKRVQEILAKENEIT

-52 KEEQSKVSKKE
+52 KEEQSKVSKE
-63 KQPTEKDKVKK
+63 EEQPIEKDKVKK

-100 NEPEVPKRDIKG
+100 NKPEVTERNIKG

-119 KPVYKDKNIEML
+119 KPVYNDKNIEML
-131 VNAIAK
+131 VNAIYE
-137 IKLLI
+137 IKSLI
-142 NQKLFENALNLCE
+142 NNSLFENALNLCE

-297 KTYENELYT
+297 KTYENEFYT

-537 ETASPKEIKDDTK
+537 ETALSKEIKDDTK
-550 TKAVNKE
+550 T
-557 SSLSGKDSNS
+557 
-567 EPQVGKDTDTP
+567 
-578 QPAEKPKASLQKIL
+578 KASLQKIL

-612 FAVVARSKKQNQDK
+612 FAVVARSKKQNQAQ

-631 IDMYLKKHEN
+631 IDMYLKKSEN
-641 ADSDLAKQLKTM
+641 ADETLAKQLKTM

-684 LRQMVELA
+684 LNQMVELA
-692 KQINNHPFDLQIDK
+692 KQINNYPFDLQIDK

-717 LSLSPDY
+717 LSLNPDY

>member
-20 VKRVQEILSKENEIT
+20 VKRVQEILAKENEIT

-52 KEEQSKVSKKE
+52 KEEQSKVSKE
-63 KQPTEKDKVKK
+63 EEQPIEKDKVKK

-100 NEPEVPKRDIKG
+100 NEPEVTERNIKG

-119 KPVYKDKNIEML
+119 KPVYEDKNIEML
-131 VNAIAK
+131 VNVMAE
-137 IKLLI
+137 IKSLI
-142 NQKLFENALNLCE
+142 NRELYTDALGLCE
-155 KYTTEYYANKYP
+155 KYTTEYYGNKYP
-167 RQVSYLENQKLQ
+167 RQVSFLENQKLQ
-179 AMIELRMNGEALK
+179 AMIGLRMNGEALK

-214 ALTYNSAF
+214 ALTYNAAF

-237 KYALQFASLRVNAY
+237 KYALKFASLRVNAY

-265 GMIEKYGID
+265 GMIEKYGMD

-297 KTYENELYT
+297 KTYENEFYT

-332 AEREAKIAIKKYPL
+332 AEREAKIAIKKYPFV
-346 NKTTFES
+346 KTTFES

-364 VEEATKVI
+364 VEEVTRAVEIFKKQNPQ
-372 EELKRQSPEKSSI
+372 ESFK
-385 YDSQLVEVLISAKQF
+385 YDSQLVEALISANKYLD
-400 QEAIEKTREF
+400 AIEKTREL

-415 MITGNKFASQRI
+415 FIIGNKFASQRI
-427 NALIASGKLD
+427 KALIESGKLD
-437 EAEKEVIKSE
+437 EAEKEAIESE
-447 QKYPKKGENFAS
+447 QKYPKNGQNFAS

-466 EKGELE
+466 EKGELK
-472 RAKNLAGELITKY
+472 RARTLAGELITKY

-501 KIALEKSK
+501 KIALEESK
-509 KNDDNPTTTVTSSVD
+509 KNEDNPTTTVTSSVD
-524 KKTTSVQKEGSKN
+524 KKTTSVQKAKEGSQN
-537 ETASPKEIKDDTK
+537 ETASPKEIKDDT
-550 TKAVNKE
+550 
-557 SSLSGKDSNS
+557 
-567 EPQVGKDTDTP
+567 
-578 QPAEKPKASLQKIL
+578 KPKASLQKIL

-641 ADSDLAKQLKTM
+641 ADRDLAKQLKTM
-653 AKAKTPIFDEAKWDT
+653 AKVKTPIFDEAKWDT

-674 LDFNSGAKTL
+674 LDFNSGAKIL

-717 LSLSPDY
+717 LNLDPDY

>member
-20 VKRVQEILSKENEIT
+20 VKRVQEILAKENEIT

-52 KEEQSKVSKKE
+52 KEEQSKVSKE
-63 KQPTEKDKVKK
+63 EEQLIEKDKVKK

-167 RQVSYLENQKLQ
+167 RQVSFLENQKLQ
-179 AMIELRMNGEALK
+179 AMIGLRMNGEALK

-200 YPWNTSAFRIQKTR
+200 YPWNTPAFRIQKIR
-214 ALTYNSAF
+214 ALTNNSAIA
-222 KEAIELSKKCEEEYP
+222 EVRELSKKYEEEYP
-237 KYALQFASLRVNAY
+237 KVDFSFASLRVKAY
-251 LQFER
+251 LQCEN
-256 YDEALREMD
+256 YNEALKEVENL
-265 GMIEKYGID
+265 IEKYGTD
-274 YVYSLKI
+274 YFCSQKI
-281 SALIGLERYDE
+281 SALIGLERYGE
-292 AIESS
+292 AIEIS

-306 HRKFKSA
+306 HRKFKNAS
-313 IVLASQR
+313 ILASQR
-320 VKALMQ
+320 VTALMQ
-326 SKNYEE
+326 IQNYEE
-332 AEREAKIAIKKYPL
+332 AEKEAKIAIKKYPFV
-346 NKTTFES
+346 KTIFES
-353 QIITILAEYKG
+353 QIITILAESKG
-364 VEEATKVI
+364 EEEVTRAVEI
-372 EELKRQSPEKSSI
+372 FKRQSPERSAI
-385 YDSQLVEVLISAKQF
+385 YDSQLVEALISAKQF
-400 QEAIEKTREF
+400 QEAIEKSHEF
-410 EEKYG
+410 EKNYG
-415 MITGNKFASQRI
+415 IIAGEKFASQKI
-427 NALIASGKLD
+427 KALMASGKLD
-437 EAEKEVIKSE
+437 EAEKEAIESK
-447 QKYPKKGENFAS
+447 QKYPKNGENFAL

-472 RAKNLAGELITKY
+472 RAKKIARELITKY
-485 PKSEARWLT
+485 PKSETIWLIT
-494 MIKKIND
+494 IKKIND

-509 KNDDNPTTTVTSSVD
+509 KNDDNPTTTVTPSVD
-524 KKTTSVQKEGSKN
+524 KKTSSAQATKEGSKK
-537 ETASPKEIKDDTK
+537 ETALSKEIKDDTK
-550 TKAVNKE
+550 T
-557 SSLSGKDSNS
+557 
-567 EPQVGKDTDTP
+567 
-578 QPAEKPKASLQKIL
+578 KASLQKIL

-612 FAVVARSKKQNQDK
+612 FAVVARSKKQNQAQ

-631 IDMYLKKHEN
+631 IDMYLKKSEN
-641 ADSDLAKQLKTM
+641 ADETLAKQLKTM

-684 LRQMVELA
+684 LNQMVELA
-692 KQINNHPFDLQIDK
+692 KQINNYPFDLQIDK

-717 LSLSPDY
+717 LSLNPDY

>member
-52 KEEQSKVSKKE
+52 KEEQSKVSKE
-63 KQPTEKDKVKK
+63 EEQPTEKDKVKK

-89 TNVRQDEVDSS
+89 TNVRQDEIDSS
-100 NEPEVPKRDIKG
+100 NESDVPKRDIEG

-119 KPVYKDKNIEML
+119 KPVYEDKNIEML
-131 VNAIAK
+131 VNVMAE
-137 IKLLI
+137 IKSLI
-142 NQKLFENALNLCE
+142 NRELYTDALGLCE
-155 KYTTEYYANKYP
+155 KYTTEYYGNKYP
-167 RQVSYLENQKLQ
+167 RQVSFLENQKLQ
-179 AMIELRMNGEALK
+179 AMIGLRMNDEALK

-265 GMIEKYGID
+265 GMIEKYGVD

-297 KTYENELYT
+297 KTYENEFYT

-332 AEREAKIAIKKYPL
+332 AEREAKIAIKKYPFV
-346 NKTTFES
+346 KTTFES
-353 QIITILAEYKG
+353 QIITILTESKG
-364 VEEATKVI
+364 I
-372 EELKRQSPEKSSI
+372 EEVIRAVDIFKRQSPEKSST
-385 YDSQLVEVLISAKQF
+385 YDSQLVEALISANQYLD
-400 QEAIEKTREF
+400 AIERTREL

-415 MITGNKFASQRI
+415 FIIGNKFASQRI
-427 NALIASGKLD
+427 KALIASGKLD

-447 QKYPKKGENFAS
+447 QKYPEKGENFAS

-472 RAKNLAGELITKY
+472 RAKKIARELITKY

-524 KKTTSVQKEGSKN
+524 KKTSSAQATKEGSKK
-537 ETASPKEIKDDTK
+537 ETALSKEIKDDTK
-550 TKAVNKE
+550 T
-557 SSLSGKDSNS
+557 
-567 EPQVGKDTDTP
+567 
-578 QPAEKPKASLQKIL
+578 KASLQKIL
-592 EMSEEEFETYAK
+592 EMSEEEFETYVK
-604 TLQNRETL
+604 TLPNRETL
-612 FAVVARSKKQNQDK
+612 FAVVARSKKQNQAQ

-631 IDMYLKKHEN
+631 IDMYLKKSEN
-641 ADSDLAKQLKTM
+641 ADETLAKQLKTM
-653 AKAKTPIFDEAKWDT
+653 AKTKTPIFDETKWDA

-692 KQINNHPFDLQIDK
+692 RQIDNYPFDLQIDK

-717 LSLSPDY
+717 LKLSPDY

>member
-52 KEEQSKVSKKE
+52 KEEQSKVSKE
-63 KQPTEKDKVKK
+63 EEQPIEKDKVKK

-89 TNVRQDEVDSS
+89 TNVRQDEIDSS
-100 NEPEVPKRDIKG
+100 NESDVPKRDIKG

-119 KPVYKDKNIEML
+119 NPVYKDKNIEML
-131 VNAIAK
+131 VNVIAK

-167 RQVSYLENQKLQ
+167 RQVSFLENQKLQ
-179 AMIELRMNGEALK
+179 IMIGLRMNEEALK

-200 YPWNTSAFRIQKTR
+200 YPWNTPAFRIQKIR
-214 ALTYNSAF
+214 ALTNNSAIA
-222 KEAIELSKKCEEEYP
+222 EVRELSKKYEEEYP
-237 KYALQFASLRVNAY
+237 KVDFSFASLRVKAY
-251 LQFER
+251 LQCEN
-256 YDEALREMD
+256 YNEALKEVENL
-265 GMIEKYGID
+265 IEKYGTD
-274 YVYSLKI
+274 YFCSQKI
-281 SALIGLERYDE
+281 SALIGLERYGE
-292 AIESS
+292 AIEIS

-306 HRKFKSA
+306 HRKFKNAS
-313 IVLASQR
+313 ILASQR
-320 VKALMQ
+320 VTALMQ
-326 SKNYEE
+326 IQNYEE
-332 AEREAKIAIKKYPL
+332 AEKEAKIAIKKYPFV
-346 NKTTFES
+346 KTIFES
-353 QIITILAEYKG
+353 QIITILAESKG
-364 VEEATKVI
+364 EEEVTRAVEI
-372 EELKRQSPEKSSI
+372 FKRQSPERSAI
-385 YDSQLVEVLISAKQF
+385 YDSQLVEALISAKQF
-400 QEAIEKTREF
+400 QEAIEKSHEF
-410 EEKYG
+410 EKNYG
-415 MITGNKFASQRI
+415 IIAGEKFASQKI
-427 NALIASGKLD
+427 KALMASGKLD
-437 EAEKEVIKSE
+437 EAEKEAIESK
-447 QKYPKKGENFAS
+447 QKYPKNGENFAL

-472 RAKNLAGELITKY
+472 RAKKIARELITKY
-485 PKSEARWLT
+485 PKSETIWLIT
-494 MIKKIND
+494 IKKIND

-524 KKTTSVQKEGSKN
+524 KKTSSAQVTKEGSKK
-537 ETASPKEIKDDTK
+537 ETALSKEIKDDTK
-550 TKAVNKE
+550 T
-557 SSLSGKDSNS
+557 
-567 EPQVGKDTDTP
+567 
-578 QPAEKPKASLQKIL
+578 KASLQKIL

-604 TLQNRETL
+604 TLPNRETL

-653 AKAKTPIFDEAKWDT
+653 AKAKTPIFDTAKWDA

-717 LSLSPDY
+717 LSLDPDY

>member
-1 MYSKEIKEKVLYLL
+1 MYNSVKIRRFRMYSSEIKEKVLNLL

-20 VKRVQEILSKENEIT
+20 AKRVQEILSKEDEVT

-52 KEEQSKVSKKE
+52 KEEQSKVSKE
-63 KQPTEKDKVKK
+63 EEQPIEKDKVKK

-100 NEPEVPKRDIKG
+100 NEPEVTERNIKG

-119 KPVYKDKNIEML
+119 KPVYEDKNIEML
-131 VNAIAK
+131 VNVMAE
-137 IKLLI
+137 IKSLI
-142 NQKLFENALNLCE
+142 NRELYTDALGLCE
-155 KYTTEYYANKYP
+155 KYTTEYYGNKYP

-179 AMIELRMNGEALK
+179 AMIGLRMNEEALA

-214 ALTYNSAF
+214 ALTYNAAF

-237 KYALQFASLRVNAY
+237 KYALKFASLRVNAY

-265 GMIEKYGID
+265 GMIEKYGMD

-332 AEREAKIAIKKYPL
+332 AEREAEIAIKKYPL

-372 EELKRQSPEKSSI
+372 EELKRQNPEKSSI

-400 QEAIEKTREF
+400 QEAIEKTREL

-415 MITGNKFASQRI
+415 IITGNEFASQRI
-427 NALIASGKLD
+427 KALMASEKLD
-437 EAEKEVIKSE
+437 EAEKEAIESE
-447 QKYPKKGENFAS
+447 QKYPKNGENFAS

-472 RAKNLAGELITKY
+472 RAKTLARELITKY

-550 TKAVNKE
+550 TKA
-557 SSLSGKDSNS
+557 
-567 EPQVGKDTDTP
+567 
-578 QPAEKPKASLQKIL
+578 SLQKIL

-612 FAVVARSKKQNQDK
+612 FAVVARSKKQNQAQ

-631 IDMYLKKHEN
+631 IDMYLKKSEN
-641 ADSDLAKQLKTM
+641 ADETLAKQLKTM

-684 LRQMVELA
+684 LNQMVELA
-692 KQINNHPFDLQIDK
+692 KQINNYPFDLQIDK

-717 LSLSPDY
+717 LSLNPDY

>member
-52 KEEQSKVSKKE
+52 KEEQSKVSKE
-63 KQPTEKDKVKK
+63 EEQPIEKDKVKK

-89 TNVRQDEVDSS
+89 TNVRQDEIDSS
-100 NEPEVPKRDIKG
+100 NESDVPKRDIKG

-119 KPVYKDKNIEML
+119 NPVYKDKNIEML
-131 VNAIAK
+131 VNVIAK

-167 RQVSYLENQKLQ
+167 RQVSFLENQKLQ
-179 AMIELRMNGEALK
+179 IMIGLRMNEEALK

-200 YPWNTSAFRIQKTR
+200 YPWNTPAFRIQKIR
-214 ALTYNSAF
+214 ALTNNSAIA
-222 KEAIELSKKCEEEYP
+222 EVRELSKKYEEEYP
-237 KYALQFASLRVNAY
+237 KVDFSFASLRVKAY
-251 LQFER
+251 LQCEN
-256 YDEALREMD
+256 YNEALKEVENL
-265 GMIEKYGID
+265 IEKYGTD
-274 YVYSLKI
+274 YFCSQKI
-281 SALIGLERYDE
+281 SALIGLERYGE
-292 AIESS
+292 AIEIS

-306 HRKFKSA
+306 HRKFKNAS
-313 IVLASQR
+313 ILASQR
-320 VKALMQ
+320 VTALMQ
-326 SKNYEE
+326 IQNYEE
-332 AEREAKIAIKKYPL
+332 AEKEAKIAIKKYPFV
-346 NKTTFES
+346 KTIFES
-353 QIITILAEYKG
+353 QIITILAESKG
-364 VEEATKVI
+364 EEEVTRAVEI
-372 EELKRQSPEKSSI
+372 FKRQSPERSAI
-385 YDSQLVEVLISAKQF
+385 YDSQLVEALISAKQF
-400 QEAIEKTREF
+400 QEAIEKSHEF
-410 EEKYG
+410 EKNYG
-415 MITGNKFASQRI
+415 IIAGEKFASQKI
-427 NALIASGKLD
+427 KALMASGKLD
-437 EAEKEVIKSE
+437 EAEKEAIESK
-447 QKYPKKGENFAS
+447 QKYPKNGENFAL

-472 RAKNLAGELITKY
+472 RAKKIARELITKY
-485 PKSEARWLT
+485 PKSETIWLIT
-494 MIKKIND
+494 IKKIND

-524 KKTTSVQKEGSKN
+524 KKTSSAQVTKEGSKK
-537 ETASPKEIKDDTK
+537 ETALSKEIKDDTK
-550 TKAVNKE
+550 T
-557 SSLSGKDSNS
+557 
-567 EPQVGKDTDTP
+567 
-578 QPAEKPKASLQKIL
+578 KASLQKIL

-653 AKAKTPIFDEAKWDT
+653 AKAKTPIFDTAKWDA

>member
-52 KEEQSKVSKKE
+52 KEEQSKVSKE
-63 KQPTEKDKVKK
+63 EEQPIEKDKVKK

-89 TNVRQDEVDSS
+89 TNVRQDEIDSS
-100 NEPEVPKRDIKG
+100 NESDVPKRDIKG

-119 KPVYKDKNIEML
+119 NPVYKDKNIEML
-131 VNAIAK
+131 VNVIAK

-167 RQVSYLENQKLQ
+167 RQVSFLENQKLQ
-179 AMIELRMNGEALK
+179 IMIGLRMNEEALK

-200 YPWNTSAFRIQKTR
+200 YPWNTPAFRIQKIR
-214 ALTYNSAF
+214 ALTNNSAIA
-222 KEAIELSKKCEEEYP
+222 EVRELSKKYEEEYP
-237 KYALQFASLRVNAY
+237 KVDFSFASLRVKAY
-251 LQFER
+251 LQCEN
-256 YDEALREMD
+256 YNEALKEVENL
-265 GMIEKYGID
+265 IEKYGTD
-274 YVYSLKI
+274 YFCSQKI
-281 SALIGLERYDE
+281 SALIGLERYGE
-292 AIESS
+292 AIEIS

-306 HRKFKSA
+306 HRKFKNAS
-313 IVLASQR
+313 ILASQR
-320 VKALMQ
+320 VTALMQ
-326 SKNYEE
+326 IQNYEE
-332 AEREAKIAIKKYPL
+332 AEKEAKIAIKKYPFV
-346 NKTTFES
+346 KTIFES
-353 QIITILAEYKG
+353 QIITILAESKG
-364 VEEATKVI
+364 EEEVTRAVEI
-372 EELKRQSPEKSSI
+372 FKRQSPERSAI
-385 YDSQLVEVLISAKQF
+385 YDSQLVEALISAKQF
-400 QEAIEKTREF
+400 QEAIEKSHEF
-410 EEKYG
+410 EKNYG
-415 MITGNKFASQRI
+415 IIAGEKFASQKI
-427 NALIASGKLD
+427 KALMASGKLD
-437 EAEKEVIKSE
+437 EAEKEAIESK
-447 QKYPKKGENFAS
+447 QKYPKNGENFAL

-472 RAKNLAGELITKY
+472 RAKKIARELITKY
-485 PKSEARWLT
+485 PKSETIWLIT
-494 MIKKIND
+494 IKKIND

-524 KKTTSVQKEGSKN
+524 KKTSSAQVTKEGSKK
-537 ETASPKEIKDDTK
+537 ETALSKEIKDDTK
-550 TKAVNKE
+550 T
-557 SSLSGKDSNS
+557 
-567 EPQVGKDTDTP
+567 
-578 QPAEKPKASLQKIL
+578 KASLQKIL

-604 TLQNRETL
+604 TLPNRETL

-641 ADSDLAKQLKTM
+641 ADRDLAKQLKTM

>member
-20 VKRVQEILSKENEIT
+20 VKRVQEILTKEDEVT

-52 KEEQSKVSKKE
+52 KEEQSKVSKE
-63 KQPTEKDKVKK
+63 EEQPIEKDKVKK

-100 NEPEVPKRDIKG
+100 NEPEVTERNIKG

-119 KPVYKDKNIEML
+119 KPVYEDKNIEML
-131 VNAIAK
+131 VNVMAE
-137 IKLLI
+137 IKSLI
-142 NQKLFENALNLCE
+142 NRELYTDALGLCE
-155 KYTTEYYANKYP
+155 KYTTEYYGNKYP

-179 AMIELRMNGEALK
+179 AMIGLRMDEEALK

-214 ALTYNSAF
+214 ALTYNAAF

-237 KYALQFASLRVNAY
+237 KYALKFASLRVNAY

-265 GMIEKYGID
+265 DMIEKYGIE

-400 QEAIEKTREF
+400 QEAIEKTREL

-415 MITGNKFASQRI
+415 FIIGNKFASQRI
-427 NALIASGKLD
+427 KALMASEKLD
-437 EAEKEVIKSE
+437 EAEKEAIESE
-447 QKYPKKGENFAS
+447 QKYPKNGENFAS

-472 RAKNLAGELITKY
+472 RAKTLARELITKY

-501 KIALEKSK
+501 KALKKSK
-509 KNDDNPTTTVTSSVD
+509 KNDENPTTRVTSSVD
-524 KKTTSVQKEGSKN
+524 KKTTSVQKAKEGSQN

-550 TKAVNKE
+550 T
-557 SSLSGKDSNS
+557 
-567 EPQVGKDTDTP
+567 
-578 QPAEKPKASLQKIL
+578 KASLQKIL

-641 ADSDLAKQLKTM
+641 ADRDLAKQLKTM
-653 AKAKTPIFDEAKWDT
+653 AKVKTPIFDTAKWDT

-717 LSLSPDY
+717 LNLDPDY

>member
-1 MYSKEIKEKVLYLL
+1 MYSSEIKEKVLNLL

-20 VKRVQEILSKENEIT
+20 AKRVQEILSKEDEVT

-52 KEEQSKVSKKE
+52 KEEQSKVSKE
-63 KQPTEKDKVKK
+63 EEQPIEKDKVKK

-100 NEPEVPKRDIKG
+100 NEPEVTERNIKG

-119 KPVYKDKNIEML
+119 KPVYEDKNIEML
-131 VNAIAK
+131 VNVMAE
-137 IKLLI
+137 IKSLI
-142 NQKLFENALNLCE
+142 NRELYTDALGLCE
-155 KYTTEYYANKYP
+155 KYTTEYYGNKYP

-179 AMIELRMNGEALK
+179 AMIGLRMNEEALA

-214 ALTYNSAF
+214 ALTYNAAF

-237 KYALQFASLRVNAY
+237 KYALKFASLRVNAY

-265 GMIEKYGID
+265 GMIEKYGMD

-332 AEREAKIAIKKYPL
+332 AEREAEIAIKKYPL

-372 EELKRQSPEKSSI
+372 EELKRQNPEKSSI

-400 QEAIEKTREF
+400 QEAIEKTREL

-415 MITGNKFASQRI
+415 IITGNEFASQRI
-427 NALIASGKLD
+427 KALMASEKLD
-437 EAEKEVIKSE
+437 EAEKEAIESE
-447 QKYPKKGENFAS
+447 QKYPKNGENFAS

-472 RAKNLAGELITKY
+472 RAKTLARELITKY

-550 TKAVNKE
+550 TKA
-557 SSLSGKDSNS
+557 
-567 EPQVGKDTDTP
+567 
-578 QPAEKPKASLQKIL
+578 SLQKIL
-592 EMSEEEFETYAK
+592 EMSEEEFETYVK
-604 TLQNRETL
+604 TLPNRETL
-612 FAVVARSKKQNQDK
+612 FAVVARSKKQNQAQ

-631 IDMYLKKHEN
+631 IDMYLKKSEN
-641 ADSDLAKQLKTM
+641 ADETLAKQLKTM
-653 AKAKTPIFDEAKWDT
+653 AKAKTPIFDEAKWGA

-684 LRQMVELA
+684 LNQMVELA
-692 KQINNHPFDLQIDK
+692 KQINNYPFDLQIDK

-717 LSLSPDY
+717 LSLNPDY

>member
-1 MYSKEIKEKVLYLL
+1 MFLQIKVLYLL

-52 KEEQSKVSKKE
+52 KEEQSKVSKE
-63 KQPTEKDKVKK
+63 EEQPTEKDKVKK

-100 NEPEVPKRDIKG
+100 NEPEVTERNIKG

-119 KPVYKDKNIEML
+119 KPVYNDKNIEML
-131 VNAIAK
+131 VNVMAE
-137 IKLLI
+137 IKSLI
-142 NQKLFENALNLCE
+142 NRELYTDALGLCE
-155 KYTTEYYANKYP
+155 KYTTEYYGNKYP

-179 AMIELRMNGEALK
+179 AMIGLRMNEEALA

-200 YPWNTSAFRIQKTR
+200 YPWNTSAFRVQKIR
-214 ALTYNSAF
+214 ALTKTSAI
-222 KEAIELSKKCEEEYP
+222 KEVIELSKKCEEEYP
-237 KYALQFASLRVNAY
+237 KVAITFASLRVKAY
-251 LQFER
+251 LQCEN
-256 YDEALREMD
+256 YNEALKEVESLF
-265 GMIEKYGID
+265 EKYEID
-274 YVYSLKI
+274 YFCSQKI

-297 KTYENELYT
+297 KTYENEFYT
-306 HRKFKSA
+306 HRKFKNAS
-313 IVLASQR
+313 ILASQR
-320 VKALMQ
+320 ITALMQ
-326 SKNYEE
+326 IQNYEE
-332 AEREAKIAIKKYPL
+332 AEKEAKIAIKKYPFV
-346 NKTTFES
+346 KTKFES
-353 QIITILAEYKG
+353 QIITILAESKG
-364 VEEATKVI
+364 EEEVTRAVEI
-372 EELKRQSPEKSSI
+372 FKRQSPERSAI
-385 YDSQLVEVLISAKQF
+385 YDSQLVEALISAKQF

-410 EEKYG
+410 EENYG
-415 MITGNKFASQRI
+415 IITGNKFASQRI

-447 QKYPKKGENFAS
+447 QKYPEKGVIFAS

-472 RAKNLAGELITKY
+472 GAKNLARELIIKY
-485 PKSEARWLT
+485 PKSEAIWLT

-524 KKTTSVQKEGSKN
+524 KKTTSVQATKEGSQN

-550 TKAVNKE
+550 T
-557 SSLSGKDSNS
+557 
-567 EPQVGKDTDTP
+567 
-578 QPAEKPKASLQKIL
+578 KASLQKIL

-604 TLQNRETL
+604 TLPNRETL
-612 FAVVARSKKQNQDK
+612 FALVARRKKQNQAQ

-631 IDMYLKKHEN
+631 IDMYLKKSEN
-641 ADSDLAKQLKTM
+641 ADETLAKQLKTM

-684 LRQMVELA
+684 LNQMVELA
-692 KQINNHPFDLQIDK
+692 KQINNYPFDLQIDK

-717 LSLSPDY
+717 LSLNPDY

>member
-1 MYSKEIKEKVLYLL
+1 MYSKEIKEKVLNLL

-20 VKRVQEILSKENEIT
+20 AKRVQEILTKEDEVT

-52 KEEQSKVSKKE
+52 KEEID
-63 KQPTEKDKVKK
+63 T
-74 DDKNASQTSADENYA
+74 
-89 TNVRQDEVDSS
+89 S
-100 NEPEVPKRDIKG
+100 NESNPPKRDIEG

-119 KPVYKDKNIEML
+119 KPVYEDKNIEML
-131 VNAIAK
+131 VNAMAE

-142 NQKLFENALNLCE
+142 NNSLFENALNLCE
-155 KYTTEYYANKYP
+155 KYTTEYYSNKYP

-179 AMIELRMNGEALK
+179 AMIGLRMNEEALA

-214 ALTYNSAF
+214 ALTYNAAF

-237 KYALQFASLRVNAY
+237 KYALKFASLRVNAY

-265 GMIEKYGID
+265 GMIEKYGMD

-320 VKALMQ
+320 ITALMQ

-332 AEREAKIAIKKYPL
+332 AEREAKIAIKKYPFV
-346 NKTTFES
+346 KTTFES

-364 VEEATKVI
+364 VEEVTRAVEIFKKQNPQ
-372 EELKRQSPEKSSI
+372 ESFK
-385 YDSQLVEVLISAKQF
+385 YDSQLVEALISANKYLD
-400 QEAIEKTREF
+400 AIEKTREL

-415 MITGNKFASQRI
+415 FIIGNKFASQRI
-427 NALIASGKLD
+427 KALIESGKLD
-437 EAEKEVIKSE
+437 EAEKEAIESE
-447 QKYPKKGENFAS
+447 QKYPKNGENFAS

-466 EKGELE
+466 EKGELK
-472 RAKNLAGELITKY
+472 RARTLAGELITKY

-494 MIKKIND
+494 MIKKINE

-524 KKTTSVQKEGSKN
+524 KKTTSVQKAKEGSQN

-550 TKAVNKE
+550 
-557 SSLSGKDSNS
+557 
-567 EPQVGKDTDTP
+567 
-578 QPAEKPKASLQKIL
+578 PKASLQQIL
-592 EMSEEEFETYAK
+592 EMSEEEFEIYAK

-641 ADSDLAKQLKTM
+641 ADRDLAKQLKTM
-653 AKAKTPIFDEAKWDT
+653 AKVKTPIFDEAKWDT

-717 LSLSPDY
+717 LNLDPDY

>member
-1 MYSKEIKEKVLYLL
+1 MYSSEIKEKVLNLL

-20 VKRVQEILSKENEIT
+20 AKRVQEILSKEDEVT

-52 KEEQSKVSKKE
+52 KEEQSKVSKE
-63 KQPTEKDKVKK
+63 EEQPIEKDKVKK

-100 NEPEVPKRDIKG
+100 NEPEVTERNIKG

-119 KPVYKDKNIEML
+119 KPVYEDKNIEML
-131 VNAIAK
+131 VNVMAE
-137 IKLLI
+137 IKSLI
-142 NQKLFENALNLCE
+142 NRELYTDALGLCE
-155 KYTTEYYANKYP
+155 KYTTEYYGNKYP

-179 AMIELRMNGEALK
+179 AMIGLRMNGEALK

-214 ALTYNSAF
+214 ALTYNAAF

-237 KYALQFASLRVNAY
+237 KYALKFASLRVNAY

-265 GMIEKYGID
+265 GMIEKYGMD

-297 KTYENELYT
+297 KTYENEFYT

-332 AEREAKIAIKKYPL
+332 AEREAEIAIKKYPL

-372 EELKRQSPEKSSI
+372 EELKRQNPEKSSI

-400 QEAIEKTREF
+400 QEAIEKTREL

-415 MITGNKFASQRI
+415 FIIGNKFASQRI
-427 NALIASGKLD
+427 KALMASEKLD
-437 EAEKEVIKSE
+437 EAEKEAIESE
-447 QKYPKKGENFAS
+447 QKYPKNGENFAL
-459 QRLNILI
+459 QGLNILI
-466 EKGELE
+466 EKGELK
-472 RAKNLAGELITKY
+472 RARTLAGELITKY

-494 MIKKIND
+494 MIKKINE

-509 KNDDNPTTTVTSSVD
+509 KNDDNPTATVTSSVD
-524 KKTTSVQKEGSKN
+524 KKTTSVQKAKEGSQN
-537 ETASPKEIKDDTK
+537 ETASPKEIKDDT
-550 TKAVNKE
+550 
-557 SSLSGKDSNS
+557 
-567 EPQVGKDTDTP
+567 
-578 QPAEKPKASLQKIL
+578 KPKASLQKIL

-641 ADSDLAKQLKTM
+641 ADRDLAKQLKTM
-653 AKAKTPIFDEAKWDT
+653 AKAKTPIFDEAKWGA

-684 LRQMVELA
+684 LNQMVELA
-692 KQINNHPFDLQIDK
+692 KQINNYPFDLQIDK

-717 LSLSPDY
+717 LSLNPDY

>member
-1 MYSKEIKEKVLYLL
+1 MYSKEIKEKALNLL

-20 VKRVQEILSKENEIT
+20 AKRVQEILSEENEVTVSI
-35 ISMPTIYS
+35 PTIYS
-43 WKKKAIGVS
+43 WKKKNKDVS
-52 KEEQSKVSKKE
+52 RKEQEE
-63 KQPTEKDKVKK
+63 G
-74 DDKNASQTSADENYA
+74 
-89 TNVRQDEVDSS
+89 DSS
-100 NEPEVPKRDIKG
+100 NKSNIHKRDIQG
-112 KRTFNSS
+112 KVTFNSS
-119 KPVYKDKNIEML
+119 NPVYKDKNIEML
-131 VNAIAK
+131 VNVIAK

-142 NQKLFENALNLCE
+142 NQKLYENALNLCE

-167 RQVSYLENQKLQ
+167 RQVSFLENQKLQ
-179 AMIELRMNGEALK
+179 AMIGLRMNGEALK

-200 YPWNTSAFRIQKTR
+200 YPWNTPAFRIQKIR
-214 ALTYNSAF
+214 ALTNNSAIA
-222 KEAIELSKKCEEEYP
+222 EVRELSKKYEEEYP
-237 KYALQFASLRVNAY
+237 KVDFSFASLRVKAY
-251 LQFER
+251 LQCEN
-256 YDEALREMD
+256 YNEALKEVENL
-265 GMIEKYGID
+265 IEKYGTD
-274 YVYSLKI
+274 YFCSQKI
-281 SALIGLERYDE
+281 SALIGLERYGE
-292 AIESS
+292 AIEIS

-306 HRKFKSA
+306 HRKFKNAS
-313 IVLASQR
+313 ILASQR
-320 VKALMQ
+320 VTALMQ
-326 SKNYEE
+326 IQNYEE
-332 AEREAKIAIKKYPL
+332 AEKEAKIAIKKYPFV
-346 NKTTFES
+346 KTIFES
-353 QIITILAEYKG
+353 QIITILAESKG
-364 VEEATKVI
+364 EEEVTRAVEI
-372 EELKRQSPEKSSI
+372 FKRQSPERSAI
-385 YDSQLVEVLISAKQF
+385 YDSQLVEALISAKQF
-400 QEAIEKTREF
+400 QEAIEKSHEF
-410 EEKYG
+410 EKNYG
-415 MITGNKFASQRI
+415 IIAGEKFASQKI
-427 NALIASGKLD
+427 KALMASGKLD
-437 EAEKEVIKSE
+437 EAEKEAIESK
-447 QKYPKKGENFAS
+447 QKYPKNGENFAL

-472 RAKNLAGELITKY
+472 RAKKIARELITKY
-485 PKSEARWLT
+485 PKSETIWLIT
-494 MIKKIND
+494 IKKIND

-524 KKTTSVQKEGSKN
+524 KKTSSAQATKEGSKN

-612 FAVVARSKKQNQDK
+612 FAVVARSKKQNQAQ

-631 IDMYLKKHEN
+631 IDMYLKKSEN
-641 ADSDLAKQLKTM
+641 ADETLAKQLKTM

-684 LRQMVELA
+684 LNQMVELA
-692 KQINNHPFDLQIDK
+692 KQINNYPFDLQIDK

-717 LSLSPDY
+717 LSLNPDY

>member
-20 VKRVQEILSKENEIT
+20 VKRVQEILSKEDEVT

-52 KEEQSKVSKKE
+52 KEEQSKVSKE
-63 KQPTEKDKVKK
+63 EEQLIEKDKVKK

-167 RQVSYLENQKLQ
+167 RQVSFLENQKLQ
-179 AMIELRMNGEALK
+179 AMIGLRMNGEALK

-200 YPWNTSAFRIQKTR
+200 YPWNTPAFRIQKIR
-214 ALTYNSAF
+214 ALTNNSAIA
-222 KEAIELSKKCEEEYP
+222 EVRELSKKYEEEYP
-237 KYALQFASLRVNAY
+237 KVDFSFASLRVKAY
-251 LQFER
+251 LQCEN
-256 YDEALREMD
+256 YNEALKEVENL
-265 GMIEKYGID
+265 IEKYGTD
-274 YVYSLKI
+274 YFCSQKI
-281 SALIGLERYDE
+281 SALIGLERYGE
-292 AIESS
+292 AIEIS

-306 HRKFKSA
+306 HRKFKNAS
-313 IVLASQR
+313 ILASQR
-320 VKALMQ
+320 VTALMQ
-326 SKNYEE
+326 IQNYEE
-332 AEREAKIAIKKYPL
+332 AEKEAKIAIKKYPFV
-346 NKTTFES
+346 KTIFES
-353 QIITILAEYKG
+353 QIITILAESKG
-364 VEEATKVI
+364 EEEVTRAVEI
-372 EELKRQSPEKSSI
+372 FKRQSPERSAI
-385 YDSQLVEVLISAKQF
+385 YDSQLVEALISAKQF
-400 QEAIEKTREF
+400 QEAIEKSHEF
-410 EEKYG
+410 EKNYG
-415 MITGNKFASQRI
+415 IIAGEKFASQKI
-427 NALIASGKLD
+427 KALMASGKLD
-437 EAEKEVIKSE
+437 EAEKEAIESK
-447 QKYPKKGENFAS
+447 QKYPKNGENFAL

-472 RAKNLAGELITKY
+472 RAKKIARELITKY
-485 PKSEARWLT
+485 PKSETIWLIT
-494 MIKKIND
+494 IKKIND

-524 KKTTSVQKEGSKN
+524 KKTSSAQATKEGSKK
-537 ETASPKEIKDDTK
+537 ETALSKEIKDDTK
-550 TKAVNKE
+550 T
-557 SSLSGKDSNS
+557 
-567 EPQVGKDTDTP
+567 
-578 QPAEKPKASLQKIL
+578 KASLQKIL

-612 FAVVARSKKQNQDK
+612 FAVVARSKKQNQAQ

-631 IDMYLKKHEN
+631 IDMYLKKSEN
-641 ADSDLAKQLKTM
+641 ADETLAKQLKTM

-684 LRQMVELA
+684 LNQMVELA
-692 KQINNHPFDLQIDK
+692 KQINNYPFDLQIDK

-717 LSLSPDY
+717 LSLNPDY

>member
-1 MYSKEIKEKVLYLL
+1 MYSKEIKEKVLNLL

-20 VKRVQEILSKENEIT
+20 AKRVQEILSKEEEVT

-52 KEEQSKVSKKE
+52 KEEQSKVSKE
-63 KQPTEKDKVKK
+63 EQPIEKDKVKK
-74 DDKNASQTSADENYA
+74 DDKNASQTSVDENYA

-100 NEPEVPKRDIKG
+100 NEPEVTERNIKG

-119 KPVYKDKNIEML
+119 KPVYEDKNIEML
-131 VNAIAK
+131 VNVMAE
-137 IKLLI
+137 IKSLI
-142 NQKLFENALNLCE
+142 NRELYTDALGLCK

-179 AMIELRMNGEALK
+179 AMIGLRMNEEALK

-214 ALTYNSAF
+214 ALTYNAAF

-237 KYALQFASLRVNAY
+237 KYALKFASLRVNAY

-265 GMIEKYGID
+265 GMIEKYGMD

-332 AEREAKIAIKKYPL
+332 AEREAEIAIKKYPL

-372 EELKRQSPEKSSI
+372 EELKRQNPEKSSI

-400 QEAIEKTREF
+400 QEAIEKTREL

-415 MITGNKFASQRI
+415 FIIGNKFASQRI
-427 NALIASGKLD
+427 KALIESGKLD
-437 EAEKEVIKSE
+437 EAEKEVIESE
-447 QKYPKKGENFAS
+447 KRYPKRGEIYAS
-459 QRLNILI
+459 QMFTILI
-466 EKGELE
+466 EKGELK
-472 RAKNLAGELITKY
+472 RARTLAGELITKY

-494 MIKKIND
+494 MIKKINE

-509 KNDDNPTTTVTSSVD
+509 KNEDNPTTTVTSSVD
-524 KKTTSVQKEGSKN
+524 KKTTSVQKAKEGSQN
-537 ETASPKEIKDDTK
+537 ETASPKEIKDDT
-550 TKAVNKE
+550 
-557 SSLSGKDSNS
+557 
-567 EPQVGKDTDTP
+567 
-578 QPAEKPKASLQKIL
+578 KPKASLQKIL
-592 EMSEEEFETYAK
+592 EMSEEEFETYVK
-604 TLQNRETL
+604 TLPNRETL

-641 ADSDLAKQLKTM
+641 ADRDLAKQLKTM
-653 AKAKTPIFDEAKWDT
+653 AKVKTPIFDEAKWDT

-706 ETLLAIQQLTK
+706 GTLLAIQQLTK

>member
-52 KEEQSKVSKKE
+52 KEEQSKVSKE
-63 KQPTEKDKVKK
+63 EEQPIEKDKVKK

-167 RQVSYLENQKLQ
+167 RQVSFLENQKLQ
-179 AMIELRMNGEALK
+179 IMIGLRMNEEALK

-200 YPWNTSAFRIQKTR
+200 YPWNTPAFRIQKIR
-214 ALTYNSAF
+214 ALTNNSAIA
-222 KEAIELSKKCEEEYP
+222 EVRELSKKYEEEYP
-237 KYALQFASLRVNAY
+237 KVDFSFASLRVKAY
-251 LQFER
+251 LQCEN
-256 YDEALREMD
+256 YNEALKEVENL
-265 GMIEKYGID
+265 IEKYGTD
-274 YVYSLKI
+274 YFCSQKI
-281 SALIGLERYDE
+281 SALIGLERYGE
-292 AIESS
+292 AIEIS

-306 HRKFKSA
+306 HRKFKNAS
-313 IVLASQR
+313 ILASQR
-320 VKALMQ
+320 VTALMQ
-326 SKNYEE
+326 IQNYEE
-332 AEREAKIAIKKYPL
+332 AEKEAKIAIKKYPFV
-346 NKTTFES
+346 KTIFES
-353 QIITILAEYKG
+353 QIITILAESKG
-364 VEEATKVI
+364 EEEVTRAVEI
-372 EELKRQSPEKSSI
+372 FKRQSPERSAI
-385 YDSQLVEVLISAKQF
+385 YDSQLVEALISAKQF
-400 QEAIEKTREF
+400 QEAIEKSHEF
-410 EEKYG
+410 EKNYG
-415 MITGNKFASQRI
+415 IIAGEKFASQKI
-427 NALIASGKLD
+427 KALMASGKLD
-437 EAEKEVIKSE
+437 EAEKEAIESK
-447 QKYPKKGENFAS
+447 QKYPKNGENFAL

-472 RAKNLAGELITKY
+472 RAKKIARELITKY
-485 PKSEARWLT
+485 PKSETIWLIT
-494 MIKKIND
+494 IKKIND

-524 KKTTSVQKEGSKN
+524 KKTSSAQVTKEGSKK
-537 ETASPKEIKDDTK
+537 ETALSKEIKDDTK
-550 TKAVNKE
+550 T
-557 SSLSGKDSNS
+557 
-567 EPQVGKDTDTP
+567 
-578 QPAEKPKASLQKIL
+578 KASLQKIL

-604 TLQNRETL
+604 TLPNRETL

-641 ADSDLAKQLKTM
+641 ADRDLAKQLKTM
-653 AKAKTPIFDEAKWDT
+653 AKVKTPIFDEAKWDT

-674 LDFNSGAKTL
+674 LDFNSGAKIL

>member
-1 MYSKEIKEKVLYLL
+1 MYSKEIKEKVLNLL

-20 VKRVQEILSKENEIT
+20 AKRVQEILTKEDEVT

-52 KEEQSKVSKKE
+52 KEEID
-63 KQPTEKDKVKK
+63 T
-74 DDKNASQTSADENYA
+74 
-89 TNVRQDEVDSS
+89 S
-100 NEPEVPKRDIKG
+100 NEPSEPKRDIEG

-119 KPVYKDKNIEML
+119 KPVYEDKNIEML
-131 VNAIAK
+131 VNAIYE
-137 IKLLI
+137 IKSLI
-142 NQKLFENALNLCE
+142 NNSLFENALNLCE
-155 KYTTEYYANKYP
+155 KYTTEYYGNKYP
-167 RQVSYLENQKLQ
+167 RQVSFLENQKLQ
-179 AMIELRMNGEALK
+179 AMIGLRMNEEALA

-214 ALTYNSAF
+214 ALTYNAAF

-237 KYALQFASLRVNAY
+237 KYALKFASLRVNAY

-265 GMIEKYGID
+265 GMIEKYGMD

-306 HRKFKSA
+306 HRKFKNAS
-313 IVLASQR
+313 ILASQR
-320 VKALMQ
+320 VTALMQ

-332 AEREAKIAIKKYPL
+332 AEKEAKIAIKKYPFV
-346 NKTTFES
+346 KTIFES
-353 QIITILAEYKG
+353 QIITILAESKG
-364 VEEATKVI
+364 EEEVTRAVEI
-372 EELKRQSPEKSSI
+372 FKRQSPERSTI
-385 YDSQLVEVLISAKQF
+385 YDSQLVEALISAKQF
-400 QEAIEKTREF
+400 QEAIEKSHEF
-410 EEKYG
+410 EKNYG
-415 MITGNKFASQRI
+415 IIAGEKFASQKI
-427 NALIASGKLD
+427 KALMASGKLD
-437 EAEKEVIKSE
+437 EAEKEAIESK
-447 QKYPKKGENFAS
+447 QKYPKNGENFAL

-472 RAKNLAGELITKY
+472 RAKTLAGELITKY

-494 MIKKIND
+494 MIKKINE

-509 KNDDNPTTTVTSSVD
+509 KNEDNPTTTVTSSVD
-524 KKTTSVQKEGSKN
+524 KKTTSVQKAKEGSQN

-550 TKAVNKE
+550 
-557 SSLSGKDSNS
+557 
-567 EPQVGKDTDTP
+567 
-578 QPAEKPKASLQKIL
+578 PKASLQQIL
-592 EMSEEEFETYAK
+592 EMSEEEFEIYAK

-641 ADSDLAKQLKTM
+641 ADRDLAKQLKTM
-653 AKAKTPIFDEAKWDT
+653 AKVKTPIFDETKWDT

-706 ETLLAIQQLTK
+706 ETLLAIQQLIK
-717 LSLSPDY
+717 LNLDPDY

>member
-52 KEEQSKVSKKE
+52 KEEQSKVSKEE

-100 NEPEVPKRDIKG
+100 NEPEVTERNIKG

-119 KPVYKDKNIEML
+119 KPVYNDKNIEML
-131 VNAIAK
+131 VNAIYE
-137 IKLLI
+137 IKSLI
-142 NQKLFENALNLCE
+142 NNSLFENALNLCE

-167 RQVSYLENQKLQ
+167 RQVSFLENQKLQ
-179 AMIELRMNGEALK
+179 AMIGLRMNGEALK

-200 YPWNTSAFRIQKTR
+200 YPWNTSAFRVQKIR
-214 ALTYNSAF
+214 ALTKTSAI
-222 KEAIELSKKCEEEYP
+222 KEVIELSKKCEEEYP
-237 KYALQFASLRVNAY
+237 KVAITFASLRVKAY
-251 LQFER
+251 LQCEN
-256 YDEALREMD
+256 YNEALKEVENL
-265 GMIEKYGID
+265 IEKYGTD
-274 YVYSLKI
+274 YFCSQKI
-281 SALIGLERYDE
+281 SALIGLERYGE
-292 AIESS
+292 AIEIS

-306 HRKFKSA
+306 HRKFKNAS
-313 IVLASQR
+313 ILASQR
-320 VKALMQ
+320 ITALMQ
-326 SKNYEE
+326 IQNYEE
-332 AEREAKIAIKKYPL
+332 AEKEAKIAIKKYPFV
-346 NKTTFES
+346 KTKFES
-353 QIITILAEYKG
+353 QIITILAESKG
-364 VEEATKVI
+364 EEEVTRAVEI
-372 EELKRQSPEKSSI
+372 FKRQSPERSAI
-385 YDSQLVEVLISAKQF
+385 YDSQLVEALISAKQF

-410 EEKYG
+410 EENYG
-415 MITGNKFASQRI
+415 IITGNKFASQRI

-447 QKYPKKGENFAS
+447 QKYPEKGEIFAS

-472 RAKNLAGELITKY
+472 RAKNLARELIIKY
-485 PKSEARWLT
+485 PKSEAIWLT

-524 KKTTSVQKEGSKN
+524 KKTTSVQKAKEGSQN

-550 TKAVNKE
+550 T
-557 SSLSGKDSNS
+557 
-567 EPQVGKDTDTP
+567 
-578 QPAEKPKASLQKIL
+578 KASLQKIL

-604 TLQNRETL
+604 TLPNRETL
-612 FAVVARSKKQNQDK
+612 FALVARRKKQNQAQ

-631 IDMYLKKHEN
+631 IDMYLKKSEN
-641 ADSDLAKQLKTM
+641 ADETLAKQLKTM